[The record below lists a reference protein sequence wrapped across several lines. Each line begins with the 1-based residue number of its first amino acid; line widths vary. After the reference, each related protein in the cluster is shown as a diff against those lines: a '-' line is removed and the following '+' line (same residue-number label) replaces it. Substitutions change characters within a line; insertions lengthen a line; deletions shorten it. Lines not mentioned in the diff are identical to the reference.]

1 MGGRVVLVLVL
12 AVGALS
18 ARCGGKSEA
27 DDASRGGNAGE
38 PQPETGGTTGTGGA
52 KPAGG
57 ATASGG
63 TNLGGGTATGGT
75 AGDGGAG
82 PAGGASA
89 SGGTATGGTGNGIP
103 GGFSPDAERI
113 GTAWTS
119 AVVERCR
126 SCNPEG
132 FDGCIGEDGALVP
145 SPFLLICLSQLAVTD
160 AEIAALLARW
170 AAAAESDAAAWRS
183 ACDTIPFPSP
193 PPELPASAAR
203 CATRAFGCPEFQ
215 TAIACDR
222 VAECLSG
229 EDERFCGPIAGAF
242 VCHHGEP
249 VPWLRICDGLPDC
262 EFGEDERTCHALL
275 RE

>member
-1 MGGRVVLVLVL
+1 VT
-12 AVGALS
+12 
-18 ARCGGKSEA
+18 CGGKSEA

-38 PQPETGGTTGTGGA
+38 PQPETGGTAGTGGE

-63 TNLGGGTATGGT
+63 TNLG
-75 AGDGGAG
+75 
-82 PAGGASA
+82 
-89 SGGTATGGTGNGIP
+89 GGTATGGTGNGIP

-132 FDGCIGEDGALVP
+132 FDGCIGEDGGLVP
-145 SPFLLICLSQLAVTD
+145 SPFLLICLSQLALTD
-160 AEIAALLARW
+160 AEIAALLSRW
-170 AAAAESDAAAWRS
+170 AITAESDAAAWKS
-183 ACDTIPFPSP
+183 ACDAVPIPSP

-203 CATRAFGCPEFQ
+203 CATREFGCPEFE

-222 VAECLSG
+222 VEECVSG

-242 VCHHGEP
+242 VCHHGQP

-262 EFGEDERTCHALL
+262 EYGEDEGTCHAITP
-275 RE
+275 R